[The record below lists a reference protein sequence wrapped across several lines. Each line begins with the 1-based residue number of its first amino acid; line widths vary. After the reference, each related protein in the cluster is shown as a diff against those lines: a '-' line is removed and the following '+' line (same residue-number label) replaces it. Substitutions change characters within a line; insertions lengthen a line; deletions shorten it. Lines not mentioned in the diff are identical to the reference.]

1 MTEPSHRSVVDDIR
15 ALAATSVA
23 EAAVAAEQAL
33 DEIGEIGELLYL
45 LAELRA
51 RSGRADVAIDL
62 IDRAERA
69 FRLAGAGLE
78 AERCAIGRITVL
90 DDLGRHDEAE
100 AIATGV
106 IDRLLVSG
114 GGDHAGIDP
123 SHATLAV
130 GALSNRA
137 LCRET
142 TGDYAGALDD
152 YDRAI
157 GIASVESDPLLRAQ
171 LEINRVGVLDLLGR
185 ARDAVAG
192 LRRAIPLLEELG
204 ERDDVVKAA
213 ANLGAMLCRLGDY
226 DEGLTWLSQA
236 EQLVEPGTDDACGI
250 LVETADALA
259 NLGAVDEA
267 VRRYRDALAILAH
280 SPISWLE
287 GRAWLGLGICLGR
300 DGDDVA
306 ARTALRTAIDAF
318 EASGNLPLTVA
329 SLLELARIEA
339 ADQAF
344 TALAL
349 DQLRRALALADE
361 DRWPV
366 QACVAQLRLG
376 ELTSGT
382 EAERWLRSA
391 LRLAERA
398 RLLPLTMRA
407 RQQLG
412 HHLLARGRSG
422 DAREHV
428 ESAVEIAE
436 SLRSRLNHHSLLRM
450 FPTETVS
457 CYDDLVALRLA
468 DGDVEGAFTA
478 ADRGRSRSI
487 LDLRR
492 LAVREGRPE
501 VVELE
506 VELDVLYDR
515 LLGAGE
521 ATSLRERRLLED
533 RARELELL
541 LERARFDLLP
551 GPSPTHRDVGR
562 NHDAPLVG
570 VDAVLVYHRTASGIG
585 VFLRRDGRT
594 TWHPDLVRPEA
605 VADELERFHADG
617 RRAWALRSARV
628 AVDVPAVAV
637 TAERR
642 TRRLGEMLLG
652 PLAESLAGIRAHAP
666 LRVVVAPTG
675 PLWSVPFAALGV
687 PASGTALVDV
697 AVVSTTPSPTLAV
710 AGSPPATGPSLVV
723 GIQGGGVPAAATE
736 AARVA
741 ARLGPGCALLV
752 DDDATLDAVR
762 RHPRPAVLH
771 LATHGV
777 HRERSPLQS
786 GVRLADGWLTASR
799 AAALDLEGSVVV
811 LSACDTGASTVGDGD
826 EILGAQYG
834 FLLAGAHHVV
844 MSLWPAHDEM
854 TADLMDELHRA
865 LGSGTTAATAVR
877 TAQLAQR
884 ERTPH
889 PWWWSGFV
897 ASGAI

>member
-1 MTEPSHRSVVDDIR
+1 MTERSHISVVDDIR

-23 EAAVAAEQAL
+23 DAAAAAERAL
-33 DEIGEIGELLYL
+33 DEIGERGELLYL

-69 FRLAGAGLE
+69 FRLAGATLE

-106 IDRLLVSG
+106 IDRLLEE
-114 GGDHAGIDP
+114 GDGSDRWIDAA
-123 SHATLAV
+123 HATIAV

-142 TGDYAGALDD
+142 TGDYTGALAD

-157 GIASVESDPLLRAQ
+157 GIASVESDPLLLAQ

-185 ARDAVAG
+185 AHDAVGG
-192 LRRAIPLLEELG
+192 LRRAFPLLEDRG
-204 ERDDVVKAA
+204 EREDVVKAA

-226 DEGLTWLSQA
+226 DDGLTWLSRA
-236 EQLVEPGTDDACGI
+236 ERLVEAGTDDACGI

-259 NLGAVDEA
+259 NLGAIDEA
-267 VRRYRDALAILAH
+267 VRRYRDALGILAH

-306 ARTALRTAIDAF
+306 SRTALRTAIDAF
-318 EASGNLPLTVA
+318 EASDNLPLTVA

-339 ADQAF
+339 SDRAF

-376 ELTSGT
+376 ELTSGN

-412 HHLLARGRSG
+412 HHLLTRGRIG

-492 LAVREGRPE
+492 RAVRAGRPE

-521 ATSLRERRLLED
+521 ATSLRERRLLEE

-541 LERARFDLLP
+541 LERARFDLRP
-551 GPSPTHRDVGR
+551 EPSPGDRPAHGIPG
-562 NHDAPLVG
+562 APHIG
-570 VDAVLVYHRTASGIG
+570 VDAVLVYHRTGSAIG
-585 VFLRRDGRT
+585 VFLRHDGRT
-594 TWHPDLVRPEA
+594 TWHPDIVRTDA
-605 VADELERFHADG
+605 VTDELERFHADG
-617 RRAWALRSARV
+617 RRAWALRSAGV
-628 AVDVPAVAV
+628 AADVPALAL

-642 TRRLGEMLLG
+642 SRRLGEMLLG
-652 PLAESLAGIRAHAP
+652 PVTELLTAATARDP
-666 LRVVVAPTG
+666 LRIVVAPTG

-687 PASGTALVDV
+687 PTSRTALVDV
-697 AVVSTTPSPTLAV
+697 AILSSAPSATLAS
-710 AGSPPATGPSLVV
+710 AGSPRATGPSVVV
-723 GIQGGGVPAAATE
+723 GIQGGGVPVAAAE

-741 ARLGPGCALLV
+741 ARLGPGCTLLV
-752 DDDATLDAVR
+752 DDTATLDAVR
-762 RHPRPAVLH
+762 RHRRPAVLH

-786 GVRLADGWLTASR
+786 GVRLADGWLTAHR
-799 AAALDLEGSVVV
+799 AADLDLDGSVVV
-811 LSACDTGASTVGDGD
+811 LSACDTGAASVRDGD
-826 EILGAQYG
+826 EVLGAQYG
-834 FLLAGAHHVV
+834 FLLAGARHVV
-844 MSLWPAHDEM
+844 MSLWPAHDAM
-854 TADLMDELHRA
+854 TADLMDDLHRV
-865 LGSGTTAATAVR
+865 LGSGATAAVALR

-884 ERTPH
+884 ERAPH

-897 ASGAI
+897 VSGAI